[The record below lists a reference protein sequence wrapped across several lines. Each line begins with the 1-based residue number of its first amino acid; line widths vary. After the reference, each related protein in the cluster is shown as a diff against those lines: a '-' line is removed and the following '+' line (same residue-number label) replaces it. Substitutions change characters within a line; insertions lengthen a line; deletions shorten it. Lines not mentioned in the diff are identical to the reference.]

1 MAAGFARREENAL
14 ASYLVLANLRKRA
27 HQGDLH

>member
-1 MAAGFARREENAL
+1 MAPGFARGEEKAL
-14 ASYLVLANLRKRA
+14 ASYLVLANLRGRA

>member
-1 MAAGFARREENAL
+1 MAAGFARGEERAL
-14 ASYLVLANLRKRA
+14 ASYLVLANLRGRA